1 MQGATGSSPFAI
13 LIPFVLIFA
22 VFYFIVILPAKRQ
35 QRKKEAMIAALKKGD
50 RVVTSGGIYGTV
62 AGVEDL
68 SLLLKVAE
76 NVKIRVAKSAVAG
89 PVGPDSNGAAGG

>member
-1 MQGATGSSPFAI
+1 MQGATGSSPLAM

-22 VFYFIVILPAKRQ
+22 VFYFIVILPAKKQ
-35 QRKKEAMIAALKKGD
+35 QKKKDAMIAALKKGD
-50 RVVTSGGIYGTV
+50 RVVTTGGIYGTV
-62 AGVEDL
+62 AGVEDG

-89 PVGPDSNGAAGG
+89 PVTAGGNGATAS

>member
-1 MQGATGSSPFAI
+1 MQGATGTSPFAM

-50 RVVTSGGIYGTV
+50 RVVTTGGIYGTV
-62 AGVEDL
+62 SGVEDA

-89 PVGPDSNGAAGG
+89 PVGPTGDGATAS